1 MVIGLDRFQA
11 EPSGLKHF
19 NSAALVT
26 PDQGVTDTYDK
37 RHRVIFG
44 EYIPLKETFPW
55 LKAFT
60 PLPEDFGIS
69 AGDRPVAFRCGPWR
83 VAPIICFE
91 DTVPHLV
98 RDVVRST
105 DRSLALA
112 SGERGPGERLACLLN
127 LTNDGWFHGSSE
139 LDQHLITSAFRA
151 VECRTPLVR
160 AVNTGISAVID
171 GDGVIREP
179 ELFIDGDAT
188 PAQQREQLERAG
200 RDKSDRRISLSM
212 FDPVRTTLVD
222 PATGRW
228 RKSLN
233 AVVIDTVPLDNRRSL
248 YVAYGDWFAGTC
260 SAACALFLVVGL
272 IPKRRCA

>member
-1 MVIGLDRFQA
+1 
-11 EPSGLKHF
+11 
-19 NSAALVT
+19 
-26 PDQGVTDTYDK
+26 
-37 RHRVIFG
+37 VIFG
-44 EYIPLKETFPW
+44 EYVPLKETLPW
-55 LKAFT
+55 LQAFS
-60 PLPEDFGIS
+60 PLPDDFGIS
-69 AGDRPVAFRCGPWR
+69 AGAGPVAFDAGRWN

-98 RDVVRST
+98 RGIVRRFDAT
-105 DRSLALA
+105 DSHNAVKP
-112 SGERGPGERLACLLN
+112 ERQRLACLLN

-179 ELFIDGDAT
+179 EVFLDGEAT
-188 PAQQREQLERAG
+188 WQKQRDTLKQAG
-200 RDKSDRRISLSM
+200 RNRSEQRVPLSM
-212 FDPVRTTLVD
+212 FEPVRSTLTD

-233 AVVIDTVPLDNRRSL
+233 ATVIDTVPLDNRRSA
-248 YVAYGDWFAGTC
+248 YVAYGDWFGGTC
-260 SAACALFLVVGL
+260 SAACGLFLALAFV
-272 IPKRRCA
+272 PRRRPC